1 MKRSIFAML
10 FGLFVFLSPVT
21 SAPLFAQN
29 ATPAATI
36 APQQTA
42 QVLRGANLRSGPGT
56 TYAIV
61 GAAKAGQQV
70 IITGKN
76 AKGDWY
82 QLKDGKWIAG
92 SLVKIGAGAVAS
104 VGTPT
109 KQPTPTKQAPVAT
122 PAPTAAMPIA
132 GSFPYTFTGT
142 GDSIVDVS
150 AYADQPVLLGIIGN
164 AASRHFAVQSY
175 DADDNPV
182 ELLVNTTDLY
192 LGSRPLNFSET
203 PAAFLEIKAVGR
215 WTIFVGEFAWA
226 DRVKKG
232 VPFSGGN
239 DNVLIVEGDVRLAE
253 VTGNA
258 DSRHFAIQG
267 YSSTSE
273 QLLVNTTDPYAGT
286 VRLDKGTLVF
296 VITAVGDWTITTK

>member
-1 MKRSIFAML
+1 ML
-10 FGLFVFLSPVT
+10 FGLFVFLSPIT

-36 APQQTA
+36 TPQQSA
-42 QVLRGANLRSGPGT
+42 QVLRGANLRAGPGT

-61 GAAKAGQQV
+61 GAAKANQQV

-109 KQPTPTKQAPVAT
+109 KLPTPTKQAPVAT
-122 PAPTAAMPIA
+122 PAPTEAPPIS

-150 AYADQPVLLGIIGN
+150 AYADRQVLLGIVGN
-164 AASRHFAVQSY
+164 YESRHFAIQSY
-175 DADDNPV
+175 DADDNQ
-182 ELLVNTTDLY
+182 LDLIVNTTDPY
-192 LGSRPLNFSET
+192 VGFRPLNFSDT
-203 PAAFLEIKAVGR
+203 PAAFLEVKAAGP
-215 WTIFVGEFAWA
+215 WMIFVGELIRAKQ
-226 DRVKKG
+226 VPKG
-232 VPFSGGN
+232 VLFSGIG
-239 DNVLIVEGDVRLAE
+239 DEVMIVRGGDVRQAE
-253 VTGNA
+253 ITGNP

-267 YSSTSE
+267 YSPTGT
-273 QLLVNTTDPYAGT
+273 QLVVNTTDPYAGT
-286 VRLDKGTLVF
+286 VRLDKGTLVL
-296 VITAVGDWTITTK
+296 VITAVGEWTITTK